1 MNELRDISKMTDAER
16 AVEGA
21 IEIQTRSRNC
31 MIEIENILKRWNCK
45 IEPVIT
51 LSSQGIQG
59 NWGITP
65 IMAVK
70 IQ

>member
-1 MNELRDISKMTDAER
+1 MNELRDVGKMTDSER
-16 AVEGA
+16 AVESA
-21 IEIQTRSRNC
+21 IEVQTRSRNC
-31 MIEIENILKRWNCK
+31 MIEIEGILKRWNCK

-51 LSSQGIQG
+51 LSSQGIQPA
-59 NWGITP
+59 WGVAP